1 MSKLINEELKRKA
14 VDMLSSAN
22 PAVLFLSN
30 LTKKEKFSTKEH
42 FKESTGGG
50 VLVFFILLLF
60 VIYMMAMIVTW
71 VRLVFIA
78 SSCSIGEGVAAF
90 FVTSTYTLWKM
101 GTLIQNDCKKGL
113 F

>member
-1 MSKLINEELKRKA
+1 MSKFNNEELRKRA

-22 PAVLFLSN
+22 PAAQFLSN

-50 VLVFFILLLF
+50 VLLFFILLLF
-60 VIYMMAMIVTW
+60 VIYMIAMIVTW
-71 VRLVFIA
+71 IRLIFIA

-101 GTLIQNDCKKGL
+101 GTLIQKDCKKSL